1 VGIAHKICWWA
12 VPATIDFQTTHTKRS
27 SDQRFNRLCE
37 HAITH
42 HLNTNEAI
50 YTIKRNKYAMKDPI
64 IAEIRRVRETYAEKF
79 NYDVY
84 AMLHDLKERQT
95 KSGRKVVLLPPK
107 RLKPVEQTTYAT
119 TMANT

>member
-1 VGIAHKICWWA
+1 
-12 VPATIDFQTTHTKRS
+12 
-27 SDQRFNRLCE
+27 
-37 HAITH
+37 
-42 HLNTNEAI
+42 
-50 YTIKRNKYAMKDPI
+50 MKDPI
-64 IAEIRRVRETYAEKF
+64 IAEIRRVREAYAEKF

-107 RLKPVEQTTYAT
+107 RLKPVEQTTSAT